1 MVKPKTEEKPD
12 VIKQSEFKGEK
23 EICSYDSL
31 TLTNKRIIKKKAS
44 FSEDNIEEIPLNK
57 ISSIVY
63 TSMINMRLIVF
74 GILLLIFGLL
84 IASIPFIKDF
94 EAVGSLPIIFIVVSI
109 VLIIWGIVD
118 SNNVLIFGSSSL
130 KIVKSSKRSEL
141 KSFLNKVRKEIY
153 K

>member
-1 MVKPKTEEKPD
+1 MVEPKIEKKPD
-12 VIKQSEFKGEK
+12 VIKQPEFKGEK

-63 TSMINMRLIVF
+63 TSRINIGLIVI
-74 GILLLIFGLL
+74 GILLLILGLFT
-84 IASIPFIKDF
+84 SKIPFVKNF
-94 EAVGSLPIIFIVVSI
+94 EAISSLPVIFVIVSI
-109 VLIIWGIVD
+109 VLIIWGIFD

-130 KIVKSSKRSEL
+130 KIVKNSKSSKL
-141 KSFLNKVRKEIY
+141 KSFLNNVRKEIY